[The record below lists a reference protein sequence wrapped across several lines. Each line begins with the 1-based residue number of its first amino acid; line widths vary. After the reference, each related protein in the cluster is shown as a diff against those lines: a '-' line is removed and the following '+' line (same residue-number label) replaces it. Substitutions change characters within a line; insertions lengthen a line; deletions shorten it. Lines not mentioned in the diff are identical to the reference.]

1 MPRYFFLDNGT
12 TRLNSEGAELAN
24 LETAEQEVVLT
35 CSEYYVRFPLF
46 GLPWC
51 LWVIDQPN
59 EGRKTV
65 PFMVAVIVQ
74 VVQCLLSDSPTSA
87 QRRLLCVG
95 RKNYSCEVPLSAI
108 KA

>member
-1 MPRYFFLDNGT
+1 MPRYFFHVDNGT

-35 CSEYYVRFPLF
+35 CSEILREVSLTDLR

-59 EGRKTV
+59 EARK
-65 PFMVAVIVQ
+65 
-74 VVQCLLSDSPTSA
+74 
-87 QRRLLCVG
+87 RLLTLTVTLL
-95 RKNYSCEVPLSAI
+95 EDVMH
-108 KA
+108 

>member
-59 EGRKTV
+59 EARK
-65 PFMVAVIVQ
+65 
-74 VVQCLLSDSPTSA
+74 
-87 QRRLLCVG
+87 RLLTLTVTLL
-95 RKNYSCEVPLSAI
+95 EDVMH
-108 KA
+108 